1 MDKTFLVTQL
11 VEKLKALL
19 THSAQN
25 ADATREEAK
34 TGASRAVNLA
44 KATAQR
50 AHVARAAL
58 DALENFRAKPLLR
71 GQPIGLGA
79 LVELQS
85 DTSGKT
91 LFLAPAG
98 AGEELTG
105 PDGDG
110 FFHVVT
116 PISPIGRALLG
127 RRVGDVVETTVD
139 GELTEWT
146 ITEAA

>member
-1 MDKTFLVTQL
+1 MDKSFLVTQL

-19 THSAQN
+19 AHSAQS
-25 ADATREEAK
+25 AEATREEAK
-34 TGASRAVNLA
+34 TGAARAVNLA

-58 DALENFRAKPLLR
+58 EALENFRAKPLLR
-71 GQPIGLGA
+71 GQPIGMGA

-105 PDGDG
+105 PGGDG